1 MTETSFDLGN
11 ARAHY
16 RGTVGLDALSP
27 TSEKLPPDREDL
39 MLSHSKTTRLR
50 FVVTMCM
57 LLAGG
62 AVSMGT
68 SCIKPATGPKAGNI
82 EGTVDTNSAPVAGAV
97 VTATITSSGATYT
110 GTSAADGTYLISG
123 IADGA
128 GTVTV
133 TTFPST
139 CAAGTASN
147 YDLTGKGTQTFN
159 FNLVC
164 TP

>member
-1 MTETSFDLGN
+1 MTETSFDKAN
-11 ARAHY
+11 ARPQLS
-16 RGTVGLDALSP
+16 RTVGLDASVP
-27 TSEKLPPDREDL
+27 ISKPPLYREDW
-39 MLSHSKTTRLR
+39 MLSQSKSTRIR
-50 FVVTMCM
+50 FVVTLGMV
-57 LLAGG
+57 LAGG

-82 EGTVDTNSAPVAGAV
+82 SGTVDTNSAPVSGAV
-97 VTATITSSGATYT
+97 VTATITGSGATYT
-110 GTSAADGTYLISG
+110 ATTASDGSYEITS

-139 CAAGTASN
+139 CTTPTPSN
-147 YDLTGKGTQTFN
+147 YDLTGNGTQTFN

-164 TP
+164 SP

>member
-1 MTETSFDLGN
+1 
-11 ARAHY
+11 
-16 RGTVGLDALSP
+16 
-27 TSEKLPPDREDL
+27 
-39 MLSHSKTTRLR
+39 MLSQNKSTRLR

-57 LLAGG
+57 VLAAG

-68 SCIKPATGPKAGNI
+68 SCIKPATGPKEGNLT
-82 EGTVDTNSAPVAGAV
+82 GTVDTNSAPLAGAV

-110 GTSAADGTYLISG
+110 GTTAADGTYLISG

-139 CAAGTASN
+139 CTAGTVAN

-164 TP
+164 S

>member
-1 MTETSFDLGN
+1 
-11 ARAHY
+11 
-16 RGTVGLDALSP
+16 
-27 TSEKLPPDREDL
+27 
-39 MLSHSKTTRLR
+39 
-50 FVVTMCM
+50 
-57 LLAGG
+57 
-62 AVSMGT
+62 MGT
-68 SCIKPATGPKAGNI
+68 SCIKPATGPAAGNLT
-82 EGTVDTNSAPVAGAV
+82 GVVDTNSAPVAGAV

-110 GTSAADGTYLISG
+110 GTTAADGTYLISA

-139 CAAGTASN
+139 CATPTVAD
-147 YDLTGKGTQTFN
+147 YDLTARGTQTFN

>member
-1 MTETSFDLGN
+1 MLGQN
-11 ARAHY
+11 K
-16 RGTVGLDALSP
+16 S
-27 TSEKLPPDREDL
+27 
-39 MLSHSKTTRLR
+39 TRLR

-57 LLAGG
+57 VLAGG

-68 SCIKPATGPKAGNI
+68 SCLKPATGPKAGNLK
-82 EGTVDTNSAPVAGAV
+82 GTVDTNSAPLAGAV

-139 CAAGTASN
+139 CVAGNAAN
-147 YDLTGKGTQTFN
+147 YDLTASGTQTFN